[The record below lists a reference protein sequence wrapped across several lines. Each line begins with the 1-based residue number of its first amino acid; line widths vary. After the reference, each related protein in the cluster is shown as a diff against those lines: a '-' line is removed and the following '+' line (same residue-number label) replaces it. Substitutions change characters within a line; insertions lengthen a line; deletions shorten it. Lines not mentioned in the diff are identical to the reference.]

1 MDLGFEVSILSHPRL
16 EILPGLWL
24 DARLAL
30 WLEASR
36 ILVVAD
42 LHWGFAE
49 SHRIR
54 GNLLPAWGDADI
66 ANRLCSLLAD
76 YQPEE
81 MIWLGDSLHTV
92 AGRTAAEEFLNAA
105 EIPIAI
111 VGGNHD
117 RRWSRA
123 AELTSLRRGNLV
135 LHHGDRDLPVT
146 AATIEVV
153 GHYHPAVSW
162 GDGAGTRLK
171 LPALVKSPR
180 KIIMPA
186 FSPWAAGTPWKA
198 KPDETLYAIGT
209 KRIFTVS
216 GDIPQKEP
224 LAR

>member
-1 MDLGFEVSILSHPRL
+1 LSPPRI

-30 WLEASR
+30 WLDASR
-36 ILVVAD
+36 TLVVAD

-54 GNLLPAWGDADI
+54 GNLLPAWGDAEI
-66 ANRLCSLLAD
+66 ANRLRSLLAE
-76 YQPEE
+76 YRPAE

-92 AGRTAAEEFLNAA
+92 TGRTAAEEFLNAT

-111 VGGNHD
+111 VMGNHD

-123 AELTSLRRGNLV
+123 AELTSLQRGNFV

-146 AATIEVV
+146 GATIEVV

-198 KPDETLYAIGT
+198 TPDETLYAIGT